1 MRRAREVLDHY
12 PMHVR
17 GPEQLGEVADSRPGH
32 AAAVAGP
39 GRSQAGFPV
48 AAAPMPAERL
58 VARPDRRP
66 RHGPRLAAA
75 RARLTASFEARSRG
89 VLPSCRRSVGDQPRS
104 SLAMLTGRPL
114 HCRLPWLCHL
124 DPPLCPSPYLLM
136 PYLTGYGGIALP
148 GYDLDPP
155 HPLPRPTLPRH
166 KLLAPAYRVRHVS
179 RVGNITLSPSS

>member
-58 VARPDRRP
+58 AARPDRRP
-66 RHGPRLAAA
+66 AHGPWMAAA
-75 RARLTASFEARSRG
+75 RARLTASSEARSRG
-89 VLPSCRRSVGDQPRS
+89 VLPSCRRSARDQPRS
-104 SLAMLTGRPL
+104 SLTTLTGRPL
-114 HCRLPWLCHL
+114 HCRLTWLCRLAINLDPTPCPALFSISAHLILTMHL
-124 DPPLCPSPYLLM
+124 DP
-136 PYLTGYGGIALP
+136 A
-148 GYDLDPP
+148 
-155 HPLPRPTLPRH
+155 H
-166 KLLAPAYRVRHVS
+166 
-179 RVGNITLSPSS
+179 